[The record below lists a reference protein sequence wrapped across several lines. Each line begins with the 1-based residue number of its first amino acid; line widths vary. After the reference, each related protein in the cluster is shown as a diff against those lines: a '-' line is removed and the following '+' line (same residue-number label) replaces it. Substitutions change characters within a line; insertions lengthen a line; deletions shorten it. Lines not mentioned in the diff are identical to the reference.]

1 MRLILA
7 ATFANLPFGTIYAF
21 SVFLKSMEAM
31 LSLTRSDMGVIFG
44 LCTVMFA
51 TGMNIAPVVY
61 TRLSTG
67 AVLLITCVTGALGLA
82 LASQAQGF
90 WSLLFGYAIL
100 FGLGGGVAF
109 TTAQQIVNLVPTKHR
124 GLVNGYVVG
133 LYPLGA
139 MLGAPLLGWSVE
151 LMGLR
156 QTLLNLGLVVLIS
169 GLIAVWLTGL
179 QSHIPKANANAT
191 TANNLEAN
199 RQQSYLGIT
208 QWPLFL
214 RIAIV
219 FFLAASAGLMVMSQ
233 SAGIVQSYGGGTQF
247 SIGATS
253 FITGMIAAARITG
266 GWLMDR
272 FSLRQVMTAA
282 HIWSLT
288 GALMLTIWPSPEVA
302 LIALAMVGMGYGFVS
317 GSTAGGIGMHWP
329 AAQFG
334 IVASRIY
341 IGWCVAAVCLPV
353 LAGWLF
359 DWSNTYRS
367 SIWIAAAVNVVGIGF
382 AMRLPKRPTQTPAQL
397 QRQVDKALN

>member
-7 ATFANLPFGTIYAF
+7 ATFSNLPFGTIYAF
-21 SVFLKSMEAM
+21 SVFLKSMETM

-51 TGMNIAPVVY
+51 MGMNIAPMVY

-67 AVLLITCVTGALGLA
+67 AVLTITCVTGALGLA

-90 WSLLFGYAIL
+90 WSLFFGYAIL

-109 TTAQQIVNLVPTKHR
+109 TTAQQIVNLVPTKRR

-151 LMGLR
+151 QLGLR
-156 QTLLNLGLVVLIS
+156 QTLLNLGLVVLVS
-169 GLIAVWLTGL
+169 GLTAVWLTGL
-179 QSHIPKANANAT
+179 RSHIPKTPANAT
-191 TANNLEAN
+191 AAADLAAGIEHP
-199 RQQSYLGIT
+199 YLGMA
-208 QWPLFL
+208 QWPLFFK
-214 RIAIV
+214 IAIV

-233 SAGIVQSYGGGTQF
+233 SAGIIQSYGGGTQF
-247 SIGATS
+247 SVGATS
-253 FITGMIAAARITG
+253 FITGMIAAARISG

-272 FSLRQVMTAA
+272 FSLRQVMGAA

-288 GALMLTIWPSPEVA
+288 GALMLTLWPSPEIA
-302 LIALAMVGMGYGFVS
+302 LFALAMVGMGYGFVS
-317 GSTAGGIGMHWP
+317 GSAAGGIAMHWP
-329 AAQFG
+329 ATQFG
-334 IVASRIY
+334 TVASRLY

-359 DWSNTYRS
+359 DWSHSYRS
-367 SIWIAAAVNVVGIGF
+367 SIWIAAVVNVAGI
-382 AMRLPKRPTQTPAQL
+382 ALALRLPKRPDQTL
-397 QRQVDKALN
+397 T

>member
-31 LSLTRSDMGVIFG
+31 LSLTRSDMGLIFG

-51 TGMNIAPVVY
+51 LGMNIAPVVY

-67 AVLLITCVTGALGLA
+67 VVLILTCITGTLGLA
-82 LASQAQGF
+82 LSSQAQGF

-109 TTAQQIVNLVPTKHR
+109 TTAQQMVNLVPTKRR
-124 GLVNGYVVG
+124 GLVNGYVVA
-133 LYPLGA
+133 LYPIGA

-151 LMGLR
+151 QMGLR
-156 QTLLNLGLVVLIS
+156 QTLLNLGLVILFS

-179 QSHIPKANANAT
+179 RSHIT
-191 TANNLEAN
+191 TAASHATAATPLETTAH
-199 RQQSYLGIT
+199 QTYLGMS
-208 QWPLFL
+208 QWPLFFK
-214 RIAIV
+214 ISIV

-329 AAQFG
+329 TAQFG

-382 AMRLPKRPTQTPAQL
+382 AMGLPQRPAQTL
-397 QRQVDKALN
+397 TLP

>member
-51 TGMNIAPVVY
+51 AGMNIAPMVY
-61 TRLSTG
+61 TRLSSG
-67 AVLLITCVTGALGLA
+67 AVLTITCVTGALGLA

-109 TTAQQIVNLVPTKHR
+109 TTAQQIVNLVPTKRR

-151 LMGLR
+151 QMGLR
-156 QTLLNLGLVVLIS
+156 QTLLNLGLVVLVS

-179 QSHIPKANANAT
+179 RSHIPKTPAKAT
-191 TANNLEAN
+191 AEAD
-199 RQQSYLGIT
+199 LVAGIEHPHWGMT
-208 QWPLFL
+208 QWPLFFK
-214 RIAIV
+214 IAIV

-253 FITGMIAAARITG
+253 FITGMIATARITG

-272 FSLRQVMTAA
+272 FSLRQVMAAA
-282 HIWSLT
+282 HVWSLS
-288 GALMLTIWPSPEVA
+288 GALMLTLWPTPEVA
-302 LIALAMVGMGYGFVS
+302 LFALAMVGMGYGFVS
-317 GSTAGGIGMHWP
+317 GSAAGGIAMHWTST
-329 AAQFG
+329 QFG
-334 IVASRIY
+334 IVASRLY
-341 IGWCVAAVCLPV
+341 IGWCVAAICLPV

-367 SIWIAAAVNVVGIGF
+367 SIWIAAGVNMVGILLAF
-382 AMRLPKRPTQTPAQL
+382 RLPPRPTTSHTA
-397 QRQVDKALN
+397 

>member
-31 LSLTRSDMGVIFG
+31 LSLTRSDMGLIFG

-51 TGMNIAPVVY
+51 AGMNLAPVVY

-67 AVLLITCVTGALGLA
+67 AVLLITCLTGAIGLA

-100 FGLGGGVAF
+100 FGLGGGTAF
-109 TTAQQIVNLVPTKHR
+109 TTAQQIVNLAPSTRR
-124 GLVNGYVVG
+124 GLVNGYVVS

-151 LMGLR
+151 QMGLR
-156 QTLLNLGLVVLIS
+156 QTLLNLGLVVLAG
-169 GLIAVWLTGL
+169 GLIAAWLTGL
-179 QSHIPKANANAT
+179 HSHIPKISAQSAT
-191 TANNLEAN
+191 ETDLA
-199 RQQSYLGIT
+199 RGSGQPYWGMT
-208 QWPLFL
+208 QWPLFFK
-214 RIAIV
+214 IGIV

-233 SAGIVQSYGGGTQF
+233 SAGIIQSYGAGTQF

-253 FITGMIAAARITG
+253 FITGMIASARIIG

-272 FSLRQVMTAA
+272 FSLRQVMGAA

-288 GALMLTIWPSPEVA
+288 GALMLTLWPSPEVA

-329 AAQFG
+329 TAQFG
-334 IVASRIY
+334 IVASRLY

-367 SIWIAAAVNVVGIGF
+367 SIWIAAAVNLAGIIF
-382 AMRLPKRPTQTPAQL
+382 ALRLPPRPTT
-397 QRQVDKALN
+397 ALSFGRNF

>member
-51 TGMNIAPVVY
+51 TGMNIAPMVY
-61 TRLSTG
+61 TRLSSG
-67 AVLLITCVTGALGLA
+67 AVLTITCITGAIGLA

-109 TTAQQIVNLVPTKHR
+109 TTAQQIVNLVPTKRR

-151 LMGLR
+151 QMGLR
-156 QTLLNLGLVVLIS
+156 QTLLNLGLVVLVS

-179 QSHIPKANANAT
+179 RSHIPKTSANAT
-191 TANNLEAN
+191 AEAN
-199 RQQSYLGIT
+199 LVAGIEHPHWGMT
-208 QWPLFL
+208 QWPLFFK
-214 RIAIV
+214 IAIV

-253 FITGMIAAARITG
+253 FITGMIATARITG

-272 FSLRQVMTAA
+272 FSLRQVMGAA

-288 GALMLTIWPSPEVA
+288 GALMLTLWPTPEVA
-302 LIALAMVGMGYGFVS
+302 LFALAMVGMGYGFVS
-317 GSTAGGIGMHWP
+317 GSAAGGIAMHWP
-329 AAQFG
+329 STQFG
-334 IVASRIY
+334 IVASRLY
-341 IGWCVAAVCLPV
+341 IGWCVAAICLPV

-367 SIWIAAAVNVVGIGF
+367 SIWIAAGVNVVGI
-382 AMRLPKRPTQTPAQL
+382 ALAVRLPPRPTQRLTAPSH
-397 QRQVDKALN
+397 

>member
-31 LSLTRSDMGVIFG
+31 LSLTRSDMGLIFG

-51 TGMNIAPVVY
+51 VGMNIAPVVY
-61 TRLSTG
+61 TRLSSG
-67 AVLLITCVTGALGLA
+67 AVLIVTCVTGALGLA

-100 FGLGGGVAF
+100 FGLGGGIAF
-109 TTAQQIVNLVPTKHR
+109 TTAQQIVNLVPTKRR

-151 LMGLR
+151 QMGLR
-156 QTLLNLGLVVLIS
+156 QTLFNLGLVVLIS
-169 GLIAVWLTGL
+169 GLIAVWLAGFRN
-179 QSHIPKANANAT
+179 HIPKATANAT
-191 TANNLEAN
+191 PSTYLDVATH
-199 RQQSYLGIT
+199 QPYLGMT
-208 QWPLFL
+208 QWPLFFK
-214 RIAIV
+214 IAIV

-233 SAGIVQSYGGGTQF
+233 SAGIIQSYGGGTQF
-247 SIGATS
+247 SVGATS
-253 FITGMIAAARITG
+253 FITGMIATARISG

-272 FSLRQVMTAA
+272 FSLRQVMGAA

-317 GSTAGGIGMHWP
+317 GSAAGGIGMHWP

-334 IVASRIY
+334 TVASRLY

-359 DWSNTYRS
+359 DWSSSYQS
-367 SIWIAAAVNVVGIGF
+367 SIWIAAVVNTAGIGF
-382 AMRLPKRPTQTPAQL
+382 AMRLPMRPAQRL
-397 QRQVDKALN
+397 TAPSGEVR

>member
-31 LSLTRSDMGVIFG
+31 LSLTRSDMGLIFG

-51 TGMNIAPVVY
+51 LGMNIAPVVY

-67 AVLLITCVTGALGLA
+67 VVLILTCITGTFGLA
-82 LASQAQGF
+82 LSSQAQGF

-109 TTAQQIVNLVPTKHR
+109 TTAQQMVNLVPTKRR
-124 GLVNGYVVG
+124 GLVNGYVVA
-133 LYPLGA
+133 LYPIGA

-151 LMGLR
+151 QMGLR
-156 QTLLNLGLVVLIS
+156 QTLLNLGLVILFS

-179 QSHIPKANANAT
+179 RSHITAAASHATAATPLET
-191 TANNLEAN
+191 TAH
-199 RQQSYLGIT
+199 QPYLGMT
-208 QWPLFL
+208 QWPLFFK
-214 RIAIV
+214 ISIV

-329 AAQFG
+329 GAQFG

-382 AMRLPKRPTQTPAQL
+382 AMRLPPRPIQMP
-397 QRQVDKALN
+397 K

>member
-1 MRLILA
+1 
-7 ATFANLPFGTIYAF
+7 
-21 SVFLKSMEAM
+21 
-31 LSLTRSDMGVIFG
+31 
-44 LCTVMFA
+44 
-51 TGMNIAPVVY
+51 
-61 TRLSTG
+61 
-67 AVLLITCVTGALGLA
+67 
-82 LASQAQGF
+82 
-90 WSLLFGYAIL
+90 
-100 FGLGGGVAF
+100 
-109 TTAQQIVNLVPTKHR
+109 
-124 GLVNGYVVG
+124 
-133 LYPLGA
+133 

-151 LMGLR
+151 QMGLR
-156 QTLLNLGLVVLIS
+156 QTLLNLGLVILFS
-169 GLIAVWLTGL
+169 GLLAVWLTGL
-179 QSHIPKANANAT
+179 RSHITAAASHATAATPLET
-191 TANNLEAN
+191 TAH
-199 RQQSYLGIT
+199 QPYLSMT
-208 QWPLFL
+208 QWPLFFK
-214 RIAIV
+214 ISIV

-329 AAQFG
+329 GAQFG

-367 SIWIAAAVNVVGIGF
+367 SIWIAAAVNVVGISF
-382 AMRLPKRPTQTPAQL
+382 AMRLPKRPTQMPQ
-397 QRQVDKALN
+397 

>member
-31 LSLTRSDMGVIFG
+31 LSLTRSDMGMVFG
-44 LCTVMFA
+44 LSTIMFA
-51 TGMNIAPVVY
+51 TGMNIAPLLY

-67 AVLLITCVTGALGLA
+67 AVLIVTCVTGAVGLA

-90 WSLLFGYAIL
+90 WSLLLGYGIL
-100 FGLGGGVAF
+100 FGLGGGTAF
-109 TTAQQIVNLVPTKHR
+109 TTAQQIVNLAHTKRR

-139 MLGAPLLGWSVE
+139 MIGAPLLGWSVAQ
-151 LMGLR
+151 MGLR
-156 QTLLNLGLVVLIS
+156 QTLLNLALVVLIS
-169 GLIAVWLTGL
+169 GLVAVWLTGL
-179 QSHIPKANANAT
+179 RSHIPRASLLSAT
-191 TANNLEAN
+191 STERKTDKDAP
-199 RQQSYLGIT
+199 YLGMT
-208 QWPLFL
+208 QWPLFFK
-214 RIAIV
+214 IASV

-233 SAGIVQSYGGGTQF
+233 AAGIIQSYGGGTQF

-253 FITGMIAAARITG
+253 FITGMIASARITG

-272 FSLRQVMTAA
+272 FSLRQVMGAA
-282 HIWSLT
+282 HLWSLT
-288 GALMLTIWPSPEVA
+288 GALMLTVWPTPEVA
-302 LIALAMVGMGYGFVS
+302 LFALAMVGMGYGFVS
-317 GSTAGGIGMHWP
+317 GSAAGGIGMHWP

-334 IVASRIY
+334 TVASRLY

-359 DWSNTYRS
+359 DWSNSYRS
-367 SIWIAAAVNVVGIGF
+367 SIWIAAVVNVAGIVL
-382 AMRLPKRPTQTPAQL
+382 AMRLPPSPL
-397 QRQVDKALN
+397 QVLTAT

>member
-21 SVFLKSMEAM
+21 SVFLKSMEAL
-31 LSLTRSDMGVIFG
+31 LSLTRSDMGLIFG

-51 TGMNIAPVVY
+51 LGMNVAPVVY

-67 AVLLITCVTGALGLA
+67 VVLILTCVTGAFGLA

-109 TTAQQIVNLVPTKHR
+109 TTAQQMVNLVPTKRR
-124 GLVNGYVVG
+124 GLVNGYVVA

-151 LMGLR
+151 QMGLR
-156 QTLLNLGLVVLIS
+156 QTLLNLGLVILVS

-179 QSHIPKANANAT
+179 RNHIPKAAVNAT
-191 TANNLEAN
+191 TATHLDTAV
-199 RQQSYLGIT
+199 QQPYLGMT
-208 QWPLFL
+208 QWPMFFN
-214 RIAIV
+214 IGIV

-247 SIGATS
+247 SVGATS
-253 FITGMIAAARITG
+253 FITGMIATARITG

-272 FSLRQVMTAA
+272 FSLRQVMGAA

-317 GSTAGGIGMHWP
+317 GSAAGGIGMHWP

-334 IVASRIY
+334 TVASRLY

-359 DWSNTYRS
+359 DWSHSYRS
-367 SIWIAAAVNVVGIGF
+367 SIWIAAVVNVIGIGF
-382 AMRLPKRPTQTPAQL
+382 ATRLPQRPAQTL
-397 QRQVDKALN
+397 TRP

>member
-51 TGMNIAPVVY
+51 AGMNIAPMVY
-61 TRLSTG
+61 TRLSSG
-67 AVLLITCVTGALGLA
+67 AVLTITCITGAIGLA

-109 TTAQQIVNLVPTKHR
+109 TTAQQIVNLVPTKRR

-151 LMGLR
+151 QMGLR
-156 QTLLNLGLVVLIS
+156 QTLLNLGLVVLVS

-179 QSHIPKANANAT
+179 RNHIPKTPANAT
-191 TANNLEAN
+191 AAADLAA
-199 RQQSYLGIT
+199 GIEHPRWGMT
-208 QWPLFL
+208 QWPLFFK
-214 RIAIV
+214 IAIV

-272 FSLRQVMTAA
+272 FSLRQVMGAA
-282 HIWSLT
+282 HLWSLT
-288 GALMLTIWPSPEVA
+288 GALMLTLWPTPEVA
-302 LIALAMVGMGYGFVS
+302 LFALAMVGMGYGFVS
-317 GSTAGGIGMHWP
+317 GSAAGGIAMHWP
-329 AAQFG
+329 STQFG
-334 IVASRIY
+334 IVASRLY
-341 IGWCVAAVCLPV
+341 IGWCVAAICLPV

-359 DWSNTYRS
+359 DWSNSYRS
-367 SIWIAAAVNVVGIGF
+367 SIWIAVVVNMAGILLAF
-382 AMRLPKRPTQTPAQL
+382 RLPPRPTTARTKNL
-397 QRQVDKALN
+397 DT

>member
-31 LSLTRSDMGVIFG
+31 LSLTRSDMGLIFG

-51 TGMNIAPVVY
+51 VGMNIAPVVY
-61 TRLSTG
+61 TRLSSG
-67 AVLLITCVTGALGLA
+67 AVLIVTCVTGALGLA

-100 FGLGGGVAF
+100 FGLGGGIAF
-109 TTAQQIVNLVPTKHR
+109 TTAQQIVNLVPTKRR

-151 LMGLR
+151 QMGLR
-156 QTLLNLGLVVLIS
+156 QTLFNLGLVVLIS
-169 GLIAVWLTGL
+169 GLIAVWLAGFRN
-179 QSHIPKANANAT
+179 HIPTATANAT
-191 TANNLEAN
+191 PSTYLDVATH
-199 RQQSYLGIT
+199 QPYLGMT
-208 QWPLFL
+208 QWPLFFK
-214 RIAIV
+214 IAIV

-233 SAGIVQSYGGGTQF
+233 SAGIIQSYGGGTQF
-247 SIGATS
+247 SVGATS
-253 FITGMIAAARITG
+253 FITGMIATARISG

-272 FSLRQVMTAA
+272 FSLRQVMGAA

-317 GSTAGGIGMHWP
+317 GSAAGGIGMHWP

-334 IVASRIY
+334 TVASRLY

-359 DWSNTYRS
+359 DWSGSYQS
-367 SIWIAAAVNVVGIGF
+367 SIWIAAVVNIAGIGF
-382 AMRLPKRPTQTPAQL
+382 AMRLPMRPAQRL
-397 QRQVDKALN
+397 TAPSGEVR

>member
-31 LSLTRSDMGVIFG
+31 LSLTRSDMGLVFG
-44 LCTVMFA
+44 LSTIMFA
-51 TGMNIAPVVY
+51 TGMNIAPLLY

-67 AVLLITCVTGALGLA
+67 AVLIVTCVTGAAGLA
-82 LASQAQGF
+82 LASQAQDF
-90 WSLLFGYAIL
+90 WSLLLGYGIL
-100 FGLGGGVAF
+100 FGLGGGTAF
-109 TTAQQIVNLVPTKHR
+109 TTAQQIVNLAPTKRR

-139 MLGAPLLGWSVE
+139 MIGAPLLGWSVAQ
-151 LMGLR
+151 MGLR
-156 QTLLNLGLVVLIS
+156 QTLLNLALVVLIS
-169 GLIAVWLTGL
+169 GLVAVWLTGL
-179 QSHIPKANANAT
+179 RSHIPRASLLSATSTERKADKNAP
-191 TANNLEAN
+191 
-199 RQQSYLGIT
+199 YWGMT
-208 QWPLFL
+208 QWPLFFK
-214 RIAIV
+214 IASV

-233 SAGIVQSYGGGTQF
+233 AAGIIQSYGGGTQF

-253 FITGMIAAARITG
+253 FITGMIASARITG

-272 FSLRQVMTAA
+272 FSLRQVMGAA

-288 GALMLTIWPSPEVA
+288 GALMLTLWPTPEVA
-302 LIALAMVGMGYGFVS
+302 LFALAMVGMGYGFVS
-317 GSTAGGIGMHWP
+317 GSAAGGIGMHWP

-334 IVASRIY
+334 TVASRLY

-359 DWSNTYRS
+359 DWSHSYRS
-367 SIWIAAAVNVVGIGF
+367 SIWIAAVVNVAGIGL
-382 AMRLPKRPTQTPAQL
+382 AMRLPPRPAQMPT
-397 QRQVDKALN
+397 

>member
-51 TGMNIAPVVY
+51 TGMNIAPMVY
-61 TRLSTG
+61 TRLSSG
-67 AVLLITCVTGALGLA
+67 AVLTITCVTGALGLA

-109 TTAQQIVNLVPTKHR
+109 TTAQQIVNLVPTKRR

-151 LMGLR
+151 QMGLR
-156 QTLLNLGLVVLIS
+156 QTLLNLGLVVLVS

-179 QSHIPKANANAT
+179 RSHIPKTPAKAT
-191 TANNLEAN
+191 AEAN
-199 RQQSYLGIT
+199 LVAGIEHPHWGMT
-208 QWPLFL
+208 QWPLFFK
-214 RIAIV
+214 IAIV

-253 FITGMIAAARITG
+253 FITGMIATARITG

-272 FSLRQVMTAA
+272 FSLRQVMGAA

-288 GALMLTIWPSPEVA
+288 GALMLTLWPTPEVA
-302 LIALAMVGMGYGFVS
+302 LFALAMVGMGYGFVS
-317 GSTAGGIGMHWP
+317 GSAAGGIAMHWP
-329 AAQFG
+329 SMQFG
-334 IVASRIY
+334 IVASRLY
-341 IGWCVAAVCLPV
+341 IGWCVAAICLPV

-367 SIWIAAAVNVVGIGF
+367 SIWIAAVVNVVGVSLAI
-382 AMRLPKRPTQTPAQL
+382 RLPPRPI
-397 QRQVDKALN
+397 QRLTAPSC

>member
-21 SVFLKSMEAM
+21 SVFLKSMETM

-51 TGMNIAPVVY
+51 VGMNISPMVY

-67 AVLLITCVTGALGLA
+67 AVLTITCVTGALGLA

-100 FGLGGGVAF
+100 FGVGGGIAF
-109 TTAQQIVNLVPTKHR
+109 TTAQQIVNLVPTKRR

-179 QSHIPKANANAT
+179 HSHIPKATVIAT
-191 TANNLEAN
+191 STTHPEAN
-199 RQQSYLGIT
+199 VQPPYLGMI
-208 QWPLFL
+208 QWPLFFK
-214 RIAIV
+214 IAIV

-233 SAGIVQSYGGGTQF
+233 SAGIIQSYGGGTQF

-253 FITGMIAAARITG
+253 FITGMIAAARISG

-272 FSLRQVMTAA
+272 FSLRQVMAAA

-288 GALMLTIWPSPEVA
+288 GALMLTIWPSPEIA
-302 LIALAMVGMGYGFVS
+302 LFALAMVGMGYGFVS
-317 GSTAGGIGMHWP
+317 GSAAGGIAMHWP
-329 AAQFG
+329 VAQFG
-334 IVASRIY
+334 TVASRLY

-367 SIWIAAAVNVVGIGF
+367 SIWIAATVNLAGIIF
-382 AMRLPKRPTQTPAQL
+382 ALRLPPRPTDTLAKL
-397 QRQVDKALN
+397 SR

>member
-51 TGMNIAPVVY
+51 TGMNIAPMVY
-61 TRLSTG
+61 SRLSSG
-67 AVLLITCVTGALGLA
+67 AVLTITCITGALGLA

-109 TTAQQIVNLVPTKHR
+109 TTAQQIVNLVPTKRR

-151 LMGLR
+151 QMGLR
-156 QTLLNLGLVVLIS
+156 QTLLNLGLVVLVS

-179 QSHIPKANANAT
+179 RSHIPKAPAKAT
-191 TANNLEAN
+191 AEAD
-199 RQQSYLGIT
+199 LLAGIEHPHWGMT
-208 QWPLFL
+208 QWPLFFKV
-214 RIAIV
+214 AIV

-233 SAGIVQSYGGGTQF
+233 SAGIIQSYGGGTQF

-253 FITGMIAAARITG
+253 FITGMIATARITG

-272 FSLRQVMTAA
+272 FSLRQVMGAA
-282 HIWSLT
+282 HLWSLT
-288 GALMLTIWPSPEVA
+288 GALMLTLWPTPEVA
-302 LIALAMVGMGYGFVS
+302 LFALAMVGMGYGFVS
-317 GSTAGGIGMHWP
+317 GSAAGGIAMHWP
-329 AAQFG
+329 STQFG
-334 IVASRIY
+334 IVASRLY
-341 IGWCVAAVCLPV
+341 IGWCVAAICLPV

-367 SIWIAAAVNVVGIGF
+367 SIWIAAVVNVAGILLAF
-382 AMRLPKRPTQTPAQL
+382 RLPPRPTVSHT
-397 QRQVDKALN
+397 N

>member
-31 LSLTRSDMGVIFG
+31 LSLTRSDMGLIFG

-51 TGMNIAPVVY
+51 VGMNIAPVVY

-67 AVLLITCVTGALGLA
+67 FVLLLTCVTGMLGLA
-82 LASQAQGF
+82 LSSQAQGF

-109 TTAQQIVNLVPTKHR
+109 TTAQQMVNLTPTKRR
-124 GLVNGYVVG
+124 GLVNGYVVA
-133 LYPLGA
+133 LYPIGA

-151 LMGLR
+151 QMGLR
-156 QTLLNLGLVVLIS
+156 QTLLNLGLVILVS

-179 QSHIPKANANAT
+179 RSHIPKAASHAT
-191 TANNLEAN
+191 AATRLEKTTH
-199 RQQSYLGIT
+199 RPYLGMT
-208 QWPLFL
+208 QWPLFFK
-214 RIAIV
+214 ISIV

-272 FSLRQVMTAA
+272 FSLRQVMAAA

-288 GALMLTIWPSPEVA
+288 GALMLTLWPSPEVA

-329 AAQFG
+329 TAEFG
-334 IVASRIY
+334 VVASRIY

-382 AMRLPKRPTQTPAQL
+382 AMRLPPRPAQMP
-397 QRQVDKALN
+397 K